1 MMKSFSI
8 YVFAFFFTTFSFAQ
22 QYNSFSASTQIGMLT
37 ELGEYNSEGTNL
49 SYGFSLD
56 KQVTPSLG
64 FSGNFLTGGLAN
76 SEGVYKFEST
86 FTLFSFEGTFN
97 ILNAFDLPKDY
108 RKFSLYLGGGVGF
121 LDYNGE
127 SSSNSTE
134 FDDNS
139 LAIPLSLGV
148 KYKISDKIQTSIDFT
163 CLAPFGD
170 GVDDRHESD
179 FPISEGFTNLSLG
192 FSYVFGKNEETM
204 EWVNPIDVVSNQV
217 NKNTKEIEGLSV
229 DTDGDGVADK
239 FDLDKNT
246 PKGVAVDGSGRP
258 LDVDN
263 DGIADYKD
271 LDPFS
276 SPGVNVDSNGRELDD
291 DLDGVPN
298 SQDLEPNTKK
308 GATVNFQGQEIAG
321 KGAYLPSIYF
331 DFNSSKVQYA
341 NYERLAIIASIMKKN
356 PTFKLRVIGFADS
369 VGSEGSNYKLALK
382 RANAV
387 IDNLSSIFGIPKN
400 RMIADSKGEEQPLV
414 DENQNIIIDGADG
427 AQVSKNLSNINRRVE
442 FVIE

>member
-1 MMKSFSI
+1 MRNSFLIFLTS
-8 YVFAFFFTTFSFAQ
+8 FLFSSFSFAQ
-22 QYNSFSASTQIGMLT
+22 KYNSFSMSTSIGMLT
-37 ELGEYNSEGTNL
+37 ELGDVNSKGTNL
-49 SYGFSLD
+49 GFSFSLD
-56 KQVTPSLG
+56 KQVTPALG
-64 FSGNFLTGGLAN
+64 ISGNLLVGGVAN
-76 SEGVYKFEST
+76 NEDAYQFESS
-86 FTLFSFEGTFN
+86 FSLFSFEGTFN

-108 RKFSLYLGGGVGF
+108 RRFSLYLGSGIGF
-121 LDYNGE
+121 LAYNGE
-127 SSSNSTE
+127 GDSGD

-139 LAIPLSLGV
+139 LAIPLNLGV
-148 KYKISDKIQTSIDFT
+148 KYRISDKIQTSLDFS
-163 CLAPFGD
+163 CIAPFGNGLD
-170 GVDDRHESD
+170 NINESD
-179 FPISEGFTNLSLG
+179 FPLTEGFTNISLG
-192 FSYVFGKNEETM
+192 VSYIFGKNQKTM

-217 NKNTKEIEGLSV
+217 NKNTKEIEGLSI

-246 PKGVAVDGSGRP
+246 PKGVSVDGSGRP
-258 LDVDN
+258 LDVDS
-263 DGIADYKD
+263 DGVADYKD

-276 SPGVNVDSNGRELDD
+276 APGVNVDENGRELDN

-308 GATVNFQGQEIAG
+308 GSTVNFQGQEIAG

-387 IDNLSSIFGIPKN
+387 IDNLSSIFGISKS
-400 RMIADSKGEEQPLV
+400 RMTADSKGENEPLV
-414 DENQNIIIDGADG
+414 DEKKNITISDSDGIQIA
-427 AQVSKNLSNINRRVE
+427 KNLSNINRRVE
-442 FVIE
+442 FIIE